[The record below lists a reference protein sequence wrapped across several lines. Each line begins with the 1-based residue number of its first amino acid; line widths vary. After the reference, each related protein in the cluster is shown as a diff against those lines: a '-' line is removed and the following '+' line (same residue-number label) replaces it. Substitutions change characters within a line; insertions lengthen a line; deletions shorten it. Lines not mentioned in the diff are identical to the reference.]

1 MCDPLQLT
9 LAKDTTK
16 CCVKGHGAKGDIQ
29 PGAQVVFE
37 LSQDRRYVPQ
47 VLPTRPYL
55 HVPTQTGQL
64 EGGRAS
70 RSSMVHAVTALVH
83 SLSTRNSR
91 LHLHVMVESRIAKY
105 DPDMARRHSDA
116 PRWSLDAAGHHMLR
130 RTRRY
135 CQCYYLRYDW
145 RADRHSQ

>member
-1 MCDPLQLT
+1 MCNPLQLT

-16 CCVKGHGAKGDIQ
+16 CCVKGQGAKGDIQ

-130 RTRRY
+130 RTIASAIT
-135 CQCYYLRYDW
+135 YDW

>member
-1 MCDPLQLT
+1 MCLRYCL
-9 LAKDTTK
+9 
-16 CCVKGHGAKGDIQ
+16 
-29 PGAQVVFE
+29 PG
-37 LSQDRRYVPQ
+37 
-47 VLPTRPYL
+47 PTYMYL
-55 HVPTQTGQL
+55 HRRQTGQL

-145 RADRHSQ
+145 RADRHSQEEVVGGSRR

>member
-37 LSQDRRYVPQ
+37 LPQDRRYVPQ

-55 HVPTQTGQL
+55 HVPTQTADGPV
-64 EGGRAS
+64 GRWQSLKIVDGS
-70 RSSMVHAVTALVH
+70 RSDG
-83 SLSTRNSR
+83 TRAFSFNK
-91 LHLHVMVESRIAKY
+91 E
-105 DPDMARRHSDA
+105 
-116 PRWSLDAAGHHMLR
+116 
-130 RTRRY
+130 
-135 CQCYYLRYDW
+135 
-145 RADRHSQ
+145 